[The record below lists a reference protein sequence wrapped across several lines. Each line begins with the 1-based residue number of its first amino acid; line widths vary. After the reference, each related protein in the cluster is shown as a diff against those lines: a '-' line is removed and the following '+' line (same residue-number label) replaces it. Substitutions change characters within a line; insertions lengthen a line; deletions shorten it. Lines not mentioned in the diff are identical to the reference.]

1 MGSTS
6 SVSTTQVEED
16 EMLLKY
22 GPLWQTSGGMQNV
35 FECTEAPT
43 QNQNRGCACPRVD
56 IEERAD
62 KFVMAVELPGV
73 SKEDVKITLESNIL
87 TIKGEKRQQQVQKG
101 RNYHRLERSYGSFQR
116 SFTLPTTIRN
126 DRIDASFQDGV
137 LSIALPKSEEAKPR
151 TIEVKVR

>member
-1 MGSTS
+1 M
-6 SVSTTQVEED
+6 D
-16 EMLLKY
+16 L
-22 GPLWQTSGGMQNV
+22 LWQTSGGMQTV

-43 QNQNRGCACPRVD
+43 QNQNRTCACPRVD

-62 KFVMAVELPGV
+62 KFAIAVELPGV

-87 TIKGEKRQQQVQKG
+87 TIKGEKRQEKEQKG

-116 SFTLPTTIRN
+116 SFTLPMTVRN